1 MISDED
7 GIDVEDPSFPGF
19 STWERTKFCCTD
31 NAISI
36 HNVDAVFLGHW
47 EVNLPFPIAVSII
60 IIGAYL
66 IEMVL
71 ILPDY
76 GKPGIILAPIVSILF
91 FLFIYSYY
99 RIIID
104 GPGYLPFYWPMRH
117 VTLNLQP
124 QRNLVISESNHNND
138 SSSLLHSDD
147 LSPSGIVSNKKQH
160 EWAKKRPRPPRCTLS
175 TGGRRF
181 VLRPDHICGWTSSWI
196 GKRNYKFFLL
206 FNFWGFIYIIFYLTL
221 NTIEII
227 KLIQAEIPS
236 PVIII
241 FFVFEFLAIVFL
253 VLTGSFVISH
263 TLQMFKNI
271 TSWEEWKNVDPAS
284 YDQGCIKNT
293 EDVCGPI
300 SKWYTY
306 LLPIS
311 PWVEMSNIE
320 LIENY
325 PTVQIPEREE
335 SSEL

>member
-1 MISDED
+1 MISDKEF
-7 GIDVEDPSFPGF
+7 DVEDPSFPGF
-19 STWERTKFCCTD
+19 STWERTKFCCTN
-31 NAISI
+31 NAVIV
-36 HNVDAVFLGHW
+36 HNVDAIFLGHW
-47 EVNLPFPIAVSII
+47 EVNLPFPIAVSVI

-66 IEMVL
+66 IEMTL

-76 GKPGIILAPIVSILF
+76 GKPGIVLAPIVSVLF

-104 GPGYLPFYWPMRH
+104 GPGYLPFYWPMSH
-117 VTLNLQP
+117 TNSSHQ
-124 QRNLVISESNHNND
+124 SNIDSHINDSSQNND

-160 EWAKKRPRPPRCTLS
+160 NWAKKRPRPPRSTLS
-175 TGGRRF
+175 TEGRRF

-206 FNFWGFIYIIFYLTL
+206 FNFWGFIYIIIYLTL

-241 FFVFEFLAIVFL
+241 FFIFGFLAIIFM

-263 TLQMFKNI
+263 SFQMFKNI
-271 TSWEEWKNVDPAS
+271 TSWEEWKNVDSSA

-311 PWVEMSNIE
+311 PWVEKTNYE
-320 LIENY
+320 LIRDY
-325 PTVQIPEREE
+325 PSVQIPEREE

>member
-124 QRNLVISESNHNND
+124 QRNSVISESNHNND

-325 PTVQIPEREE
+325 PTIQIPEREE